1 MFEKKKQEDKG
12 SMENMEN
19 MEGGYVF
26 LSHSHLDIRQVR
38 KIRNKMEEEGFEPL
52 CFYLKC
58 LDDDSELESLIER
71 EIDAREWFVYVDSP
85 NARNSK
91 WVKKERAYIEK
102 CGNKKIMTID
112 LESGEVL
119 EETAERIMRSLRVFL
134 SYAHK
139 DEEVVK
145 RFRQELLRRDL
156 QVWTAAD
163 IMPGVE
169 WEQVI
174 RDQINQAAARGGI
187 VIFVSEH
194 TMKSVWQ
201 RMELEYAMTQGAV
214 VLPIVLG
221 DVTLN
226 TSWKMR
232 IGAGQCCMVDRDPTD
247 EEIRAV
253 VDRIEQFLLQQFG

>member
-38 KIRNKMEEEGFEPL
+38 KIRNKMEEEG
-52 CFYLKC
+52 
-58 LDDDSELESLIER
+58 
-71 EIDAREWFVYVDSP
+71 
-85 NARNSK
+85 
-91 WVKKERAYIEK
+91 
-102 CGNKKIMTID
+102 
-112 LESGEVL
+112 
-119 EETAERIMRSLRVFL
+119 
-134 SYAHK
+134 
-139 DEEVVK
+139 
-145 RFRQELLRRDL
+145 
-156 QVWTAAD
+156 
-163 IMPGVE
+163 
-169 WEQVI
+169 
-174 RDQINQAAARGGI
+174 
-187 VIFVSEH
+187 SEH

-201 RMELEYAMTQGAV
+201 RMELEYAMTQEAV

-232 IGAGQCCMVDRDPTD
+232 IGAGQCCMVDRNPTD
-247 EEIRAV
+247 DEIRAV